1 MGSRSLTLPQ
11 QGVTFLK
18 FDYPQSYQ
26 QILGIAVLDSRVM
39 NRSILHFYSRYTS
52 CTNDDSNTPG
62 KSLSQYIKDAF
73 QEDRFMV
80 QVYQVDGT
88 AAIDGRVEA
97 LSLTVSHIRTRD
109 L

>member
-1 MGSRSLTLPQ
+1 
-11 QGVTFLK
+11 
-18 FDYPQSYQ
+18 
-26 QILGIAVLDSRVM
+26 
-39 NRSILHFYSRYTS
+39 
-52 CTNDDSNTPG
+52 
-62 KSLSQYIKDAF
+62 
-73 QEDRFMV
+73 MV